1 MIDISRSAVCCLLFM
16 LLIKEIKY
24 RIVEFESGEC
34 LGKEGTKNKLN
45 VTAWLRLLL
54 LMRSVLL
61 LSSCKH
67 FRVLKGKIRKWYV
80 L

>member
-54 LMRSVLL
+54 LTRSVL
-61 LSSCKH
+61 LSSCKL